1 MGPGVGVVRKDRSS
15 LGQELRLYPGVDF
28 QICIMTYYSV
38 EVRFQDLDAFGHVNN
53 AIFLTYCEQA
63 RVRYYDSLFPLKS
76 ALDFPFLIV
85 HAELDYKKPVVIT
98 DEIEMGIGVGR
109 IGKASWDFI
118 YEARN
123 RISQDVHCTA
133 RTVQA
138 YWDHEKKSTAPIHTD
153 LRHKLEAAQQP
164 GA

>member
-1 MGPGVGVVRKDRSS
+1 MCNQAPA
-15 LGQELRLYPGVDF
+15 
-28 QICIMTYYSV
+28 QICTMIYYPV

-63 RVRYYDSLFPLKS
+63 RVRYYDSLFPLKG

-85 HAELDYKKPVVIT
+85 HAELDYKKPVTIT
-98 DEIEMGIGVGR
+98 DELEMGIGVAR
-109 IGKASWDFI
+109 IGKASWDFV

-123 RISQDVHCTA
+123 RKSQDIHCTA

-138 YWDHEKKSTAPIHTD
+138 YWDHQKKSTAPIHPD
-153 LRHKLEAAQQP
+153 LRQKLELQLLP
-164 GA
+164 PVEE